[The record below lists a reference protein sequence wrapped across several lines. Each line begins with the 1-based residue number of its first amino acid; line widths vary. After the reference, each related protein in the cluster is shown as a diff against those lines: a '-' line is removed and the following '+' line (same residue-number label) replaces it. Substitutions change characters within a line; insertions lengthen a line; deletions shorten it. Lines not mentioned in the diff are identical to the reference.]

1 MLRLAFVPV
10 CLAWLAAGVAGCFGP
25 VDVDCELSAPVPTLP
40 TLQDR
45 YALGSRATIDLGGV
59 PPFTLESSDSSVVRV
74 DRVGRDTADLSFVG
88 PGQATLVLANEDD
101 VIERLVEVA
110 RHETFIVVLSEAVP
124 IPIGE
129 LSGATLLA
137 GWQFFLV
144 LYLDSDGE
152 RLYGLGLAEFSLSP
166 HLEFCDKQEG
176 TFEHHCLCFDEAGH
190 HVLEVAVGDERVV
203 LPFEAVLER
212 DIVDIEVLYPD
223 EVELRPGTWVQ
234 VDVVGVTA
242 DGSHVGSV
250 HPAFASDGSGY
261 VGYFAYQFLPSAFA
275 EPLQIYA
282 IDRSRSIEF
291 RGTPSE
297 ETAVGCTASES
308 DDEGPV
314 PAMLT
319 LAGLA
324 LFTHKR
330 GRSAW

>member
-1 MLRLAFVPV
+1 MLRLASVPL
-10 CLAWLAAGVAGCFGP
+10 CLAWLAACVAGCFGP
-25 VDVDCELSAPVPTLP
+25 VDADCELDAPPPKLL

-45 YALGSRATIDLGGV
+45 YALGSGATIDLGGI

-74 DRVGRDTADLSFVG
+74 DRVGRNTADLSFVG
-88 PGQATLVLANEDD
+88 PGQANLVLANEDD
-101 VIERLVEVA
+101 VIEQWVEVA
-110 RHETFIVVLSEAVP
+110 RHQTFVVVLSEVVP

-129 LSGATLLA
+129 LSDATLLA

-152 RLYGLGLAEFSLSP
+152 RLSGQGLAEFGLSP
-166 HLEFCDKQEG
+166 HLQLCDKPEG
-176 TFEHHCLCFDEAGH
+176 TFEHHRLCIDEAGPH
-190 HVLEVAVGDERVV
+190 LLEVAVGDERVV
-203 LPFEAVLER
+203 LPFQAVLER

-242 DGSHVGSV
+242 DGSHVASV
-250 HPAFASDGSGY
+250 HPAFASDSGAY
-261 VGYFAYQFLPSAFA
+261 VGYFAYQFVPSALP
-275 EPLQIYA
+275 EQLDIYA

-297 ETAVGCTASES
+297 ETAVGCAASES
-308 DDEGPV
+308 HDEGPV

-330 GRSAW
+330 SRSAW